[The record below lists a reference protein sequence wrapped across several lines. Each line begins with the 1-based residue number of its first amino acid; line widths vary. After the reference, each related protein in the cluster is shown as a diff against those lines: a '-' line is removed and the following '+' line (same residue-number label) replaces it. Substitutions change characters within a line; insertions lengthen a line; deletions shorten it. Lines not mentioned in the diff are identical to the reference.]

1 MLHIILYI
9 LKIIGIILL
18 VILGLLLLMLLAVLF
33 VPLRYKFNVRVK
45 DEELYFDGTIS
56 WLLHLI
62 HGRIKKDEGEFQI
75 WLRILAIK
83 VFDSQKMDKRRKA
96 KQEESKKPSH
106 RDVDLSEEITD
117 KEPPKESSKEPHKEP
132 PKAEKIVEEYIEFEE
147 KLSFMGKINNKI
159 QNIIDKIKKV
169 LKNIKDKIINFFKK
183 IFDIRRK
190 TILLVEF
197 IRDEI
202 NKKGFKVVYES
213 LKGIL
218 KHLMPTDLELELLF
232 GTGDPC
238 TTGQTLGVLSILY
251 SLYGDHIEIRADF
264 EQKIIE
270 GRLDVKGRIRLVRL
284 IIIVIKLISNKRFKE
299 LNNNFKTLKE
309 AL

>member
-117 KEPPKESSKEPHKEP
+117 KEPHKESSKEP
-132 PKAEKIVEEYIEFEE
+132 PKAEKIVEEYIEVEE

-169 LKNIKDKIINFFKK
+169 LKNIRDKIINFFKK

-213 LKGIL
+213 LKNI
-218 KHLMPTDLELELLF
+218 KTSNAYRLELELLF

-238 TTGQTLGVLSILY
+238 TTGQTLGMLSILY

-284 IIIVIKLISNKRFKE
+284 IIIVIKL
-299 LNNNFKTLKE
+299 
-309 AL
+309 

>member
-18 VILGLLLLMLLAVLF
+18 AIIAFLLLMLLAILF
-33 VPLRYKFNVRVK
+33 VPLRYKFNISMK
-45 DEELYFDGTIS
+45 DEDLYFDGTVS
-56 WLLHLI
+56 WLIHLI
-62 HGRIKKDEGEFQI
+62 HGRIKKEEDKVHI
-75 WLRILAIK
+75 WLRFLAIK
-83 VFDSQKMDKRRKA
+83 VFDNLKMGKKQKTK
-96 KQEESKKPSH
+96 H
-106 RDVDLSEEITD
+106 RDGELSEKVSD
-117 KEPPKESSKEPHKEP
+117 KESHKELPQEPHKKPPLEP
-132 PKAEKIVEEYIEFEE
+132 HKAEKFIGEDIEDDE
-147 KLSFMGKINNKI
+147 KLSFMGKIKNKI

-169 LKNIKDKIINFFKK
+169 LKDIKDKIVSFFKK
-183 IFDIRRK
+183 IFDIKRK
-190 TILLVEF
+190 SILLVGF

-202 NKKGFKVVYES
+202 NKKGFKVIYES

-238 TTGQTLGVLSILY
+238 TTGQTLGMLSILY